1 MKTQIQSGRADGSKS
16 GLVQAKGYAQRRANI
31 AGIVGCAHFDRP
43 VDHSWSPDPLVHY
56 SLNSPSWSL
65 SDELFLYALF
75 PWLLKWRE
83 PVLRAVFI
91 AGMVLIVAGSC
102 FTALTVAGYSPWV
115 DWIFYVFPLT
125 RLFEF
130 IAGILLCRAWRS
142 GIGRRWATSATEA
155 LAAISLP
162 ATMVAVEWFAVP
174 LAFRYQLIFLPP
186 MAVLILIF
194 AHGQGALSHLLRQP
208 GLQSLGAASFALYLV
223 HRPMI
228 TFMERWSGAGA
239 ASDIALAITMLPM
252 AMLASIPGFALLDR
266 PVQHWLRRR
275 ETFTVKRK
283 AFAIRQ

>member
-1 MKTQIQSGRADGSKS
+1 VKTQIQSGRTDGSKS

-56 SLNSPSWSL
+56 SLNGPSWSL
-65 SDELFLYALF
+65 SDELFFYALF

-130 IAGILLCRAWRS
+130 IAGILLCRA
-142 GIGRRWATSATEA
+142 
-155 LAAISLP
+155 
-162 ATMVAVEWFAVP
+162 
-174 LAFRYQLIFLPP
+174 
-186 MAVLILIF
+186 
-194 AHGQGALSHLLRQP
+194 
-208 GLQSLGAASFALYLV
+208 
-223 HRPMI
+223 
-228 TFMERWSGAGA
+228 
-239 ASDIALAITMLPM
+239 
-252 AMLASIPGFALLDR
+252 
-266 PVQHWLRRR
+266 
-275 ETFTVKRK
+275 
-283 AFAIRQ
+283 